1 MAAKPGD
8 IAICRSCLNPARSNR
23 SCQTD
28 LAGDV
33 GADVPTLSPR
43 ESDMAEYDL
52 VIRGGEIHDGMGGPG
67 VIGDIAIRGDR
78 IVAVGIVAGTGAEEI
93 DATGHIV
100 TPGFVDVHTHYDG
113 QATWETRM
121 TPSSGHGVTSVVM
134 GNCGVGFAPCRP
146 DQHAML
152 VSLMEGVEDI
162 PEVVMT
168 AGLPW
173 NWETFP
179 DYLDAL
185 ASRQLDIDI
194 AAQLPHSAL
203 RVYVMGERGARRE
216 APTDADLAEMRRLTS
231 EAVRAGAIGVT
242 TSRNILHRTRA
253 GELAPSLNSPEDELL
268 ALAAGLRD
276 AGAGVYQLI
285 ADIFGEADTEF
296 ALMRRVAEAAGR
308 PLSFSLLQMAT
319 GDEDG
324 WRQYLRGI
332 EAANADGIT
341 IKGQVYP
348 RPVGLLFGLDL
359 SFHPFS
365 LHPSFRP
372 LADRSLAEKVAAL
385 RDPAMRAQLLAEA
398 PDDPNPFFMQ
408 IVAAS
413 TATYAMGD
421 PPVYDP
427 APEDRLDRIAARQG
441 RTPTEVAYDM
451 LLEDE
456 GRAILFLPGA
466 NYRDGNL
473 DAAREMCTHPDT
485 IIGLGDGGAHYGLI
499 CDASFPTFWLQYFV
513 RDAAPGR
520 AVPLPAAIRSLT
532 SVPADAV
539 GLHDRGRLAPG
550 ARADV
555 NIIDLSRLALH
566 APTMARDLPA
576 GGKRLRQEATGYAVT
591 IKSGVVTYRDGVHT
605 GALPGRLVR
614 GAQALA

>member
-1 MAAKPGD
+1 MAD
-8 IAICRSCLNPARSNR
+8 F
-23 SCQTD
+23 
-28 LAGDV
+28 
-33 GADVPTLSPR
+33 
-43 ESDMAEYDL
+43 DL
-52 VIRGGEIHDGMGGPG
+52 VIRGGEIHDGLGNPG
-67 VIGDIAIRGDR
+67 VIGDVAIVGDR
-78 IVAVGIVAGTGAEEI
+78 IVAIGQVAGTGAEEI
-93 DATGHIV
+93 DARGQIV

-113 QATWETRM
+113 QATWEQRM

-146 DQHAML
+146 HQHDLL

-179 DYLDAL
+179 EYLDAL
-185 ASRQLDIDI
+185 AARQLDIDI

-216 APTDADLAEMRRLTS
+216 PPTDADLAEMRRLTT
-231 EAVRAGAIGVT
+231 EAIRAGALGVT

-276 AGAGVYQLI
+276 ADAGVYQLI
-285 ADIFGEADTEF
+285 ADIFGEAEDEF
-296 ALMRRVAEAAGR
+296 ALMRRVAAAAGR

-324 WRQYLRGI
+324 WRKYLRAL
-332 EAANADGIT
+332 EEANADGLT
-341 IKGQVYP
+341 IRGQVYP

-359 SFHPFS
+359 SFHPFA

-372 LADRSLAEKVAAL
+372 LAELPLADKVAAL
-385 RDPAMRAQLLAEA
+385 RDPDLRARLLAESA
-398 PDDPNPFFMQ
+398 DDPNPFFLQ

-413 TATYAMGD
+413 TASYEMGN

-427 APEDRLDRIAARQG
+427 APEFRLDRIAEREG
-441 RTPTEVAYDM
+441 RSPAEVAYD
-451 LLEDE
+451 LLLKDD
-456 GRAILFLPGA
+456 GRNILFLPGA

-499 CDASFPTFWLQYFV
+499 CDASFTTFYLTHHV
-513 RDAAPGR
+513 RDAAPGK
-520 AVPLPAAIRSLT
+520 AVPLASAIRALT
-532 SVPADAV
+532 DIPARAV
-539 GLHDRGRLAPG
+539 GLADRGRLAPG
-550 ARADV
+550 YKADL
-555 NIIDLSRLALH
+555 NIIALDRLVLH

-576 GGKRLRQEATGYAVT
+576 GGKRLRQLADGYAVT
-591 IKSGVVTYRDGVHT
+591 IKSGVVTYRDGEPT

-614 GAQALA
+614 GAQVVAG